1 MKRPKR
7 NQELVASS
15 RPFLNVIGWNT
26 SRSEFFKRRDVW
38 IAVALQVAL
47 SIFLAHGYDFRVEYV
62 AGRNIVDGISP
73 YLGGTL
79 TGWMALGY
87 GPQVQGIGET
97 PLWALYLGLCYL
109 LSANQVF
116 QFNFLSKIPIIAAN
130 VLLAYLAFSRGLK
143 GWRFF
148 LLNVF
153 LIAITVTWGK
163 PDNVAT
169 VLAILALIETD
180 SASSSA
186 LLLSTSLMIKPLALV
201 ILPAFFSR
209 LSAKPL
215 RWGARFVIETFVVSA
230 GLFLVPFV
238 VLGWPIATVTNG
250 FSSWFGRV
258 GALSLFNIVALGTGT
273 EQLPSNLWWAGY
285 LAPFGTLVLLVYGLI
300 RRPHDTLRYAL
311 LSAAVFFT
319 LRPWNSE
326 QNLVIIFTLFVLHR
340 GDLPSRWLWIVPM
353 CFAVANSALQPQ
365 LYLLVPTIVD
375 DLSRFYA
382 PFYTY
387 LLWLMFF
394 ISLVWLVV
402 LWLKVAPF
410 TKKKEL

>member
-1 MKRPKR
+1 M
-7 NQELVASS
+7 
-15 RPFLNVIGWNT
+15 
-26 SRSEFFKRRDVW
+26 
-38 IAVALQVAL
+38 ALQVGL

-62 AGRNIVDGISP
+62 AGRNILDGISP

-87 GPQVQGIGET
+87 GPRVQGIGET

-109 LSANQVF
+109 LSAGQVF
-116 QFNFLSKIPIIAAN
+116 LFNFLSKIPIIAAN
-130 VLLAYLAFSRGLK
+130 VVLAYLAFSRGLK

-169 VLAILALIETD
+169 VLAISALVETD

-209 LSAKPL
+209 LSAKPIQ
-215 RWGARFVIETFVVSA
+215 WSARFVIETFAASA
-230 GLFLVPFV
+230 GLFLIPFA
-238 VLGWPIATVTNG
+238 VLGWPIATVING
-250 FSSWFGRV
+250 LPSWFGRA
-258 GALSLFNIVALGTGT
+258 GALSIFNLVALGTGT
-273 EQLPSNLWWAGY
+273 SEQLPSNLWWAGY
-285 LAPFGTLVLLVYGLI
+285 LAPLGILFLVAYGLI
-300 RRPHDTLRYAL
+300 RRPQDSLRYAL
-311 LSAAVFFT
+311 LSAAMFFT

-326 QNLVIIFTLFVLHR
+326 QNLVIIFALFVLLR

-353 CFAVANSALQPQ
+353 CFAVANSALQAQ
-365 LYLLVPTIVD
+365 LYLLMPWIID
-375 DLSRFYA
+375 YLSRFYA

-387 LLWLMFF
+387 ILWLMFF
-394 ISLVWLVV
+394 ISMVWVIV
-402 LWLKVAPF
+402 LWLNVAPF
-410 TKKKEL
+410 TQKKEP